1 MEEIIEDNGD
11 NEDNKLKPKKVILK
25 KGNKLIEK
33 IEPSDKGQETSEKIL
48 IEPNEEKDKDKKII
62 KRTISNKNR
71 IINQLIQKD
80 LPEDKIIT
88 QNETTSKNRQKK
100 GITFIKEE
108 PIILNPEPENKVI
121 INQKTLNKNE
131 VTEEEFEIKENDRN
145 KISEKKYPIPQEII
159 DILTPLGIEIEE
171 EKVVLKGKNKNIIT
185 HGEGKEDKKEEK
197 KEDKKEDPKDKEG
210 NKREKKSEQKMNWV
224 GDVDFMDVYTTTK
237 VQLPHHWR
245 THPRTY
251 GKDSRYCRVCRNTHG
266 LIRKYGLNICRKCFR
281 ERAHLI
287 GFKQTK

>member
-1 MEEIIEDNGD
+1 MEEIIKGNDD
-11 NEDNKLKPKKVILK
+11 DEDNKLKSKKVILK

-33 IEPSDKGQETSEKIL
+33 TLEPETSEIT
-48 IEPNEEKDKDKKII
+48 IVDPNEEKDKDKKLI

-71 IINQLIQKD
+71 VINQLIQKN
-80 LPEDKIIT
+80 LPEEKIIA

-108 PIILNPEPENKVI
+108 PIILNLQPENKVI

-131 VTEEEFEIKENDRN
+131 VTEEEFEIKDNDKN
-145 KISEKKYPIPQEII
+145 KIYEKKYPVTQDII
-159 DILTPLGIEIEE
+159 DLLTPLGIEIEE
-171 EKVVLKGKNKNIIT
+171 EKVILKGKNDKIVT
-185 HGEGKEDKKEEK
+185 HGKGKEEDKKEEK
-197 KEDKKEDPKDKEG
+197 KEEKKEDPKDKESS
-210 NKREKKSEQKMNWV
+210 KKEKKSEQKMNWV
-224 GDVDFMDVYTTTK
+224 GDVDFMDVYSTK